1 VGAVVF
7 NDSEIVEVRPHRSR
21 GTVMQILG
29 ATLEQNHALAIETG
43 IVPNAAMLDEA
54 LRRVERLA
62 THDALVCLIT
72 DGHGADAETR
82 RLTTRIAQHND
93 LLALLIYDPLEG
105 LLPIAGRDVF
115 ADGTRQLEV
124 DTGSDRLRA
133 AFRASFDEW
142 VKRAREFLLRRE
154 VPLIPISAA
163 EDVAGQLRRLLG
175 GLTQR

>member
-1 VGAVVF
+1 
-7 NDSEIVEVRPHRSR
+7 
-21 GTVMQILG
+21 
-29 ATLEQNHALAIETG
+29 
-43 IVPNAAMLDEA
+43 MLDEA

-72 DGHGADAETR
+72 DGYGADEETR

-93 LLALLIYDPLEG
+93 LLALFIYDPLEG
-105 LLPIAGRDVF
+105 ALPKAGRVVF
-115 ADGTRQLEV
+115 AAGTRQLEV
-124 DTGSDRLRA
+124 DTGSDHLRD
-133 AFRASFDEW
+133 AFRVSFDER

-154 VPLIPISAA
+154 VPLIPISTV